1 MKADLYNMQ
10 NEKVGTVEIPE
21 SVFGVAWKPELVKQV
36 VGAFLANKR
45 RPWAHAKTRAEVRG
59 GGRKPWRQKG
69 TGRARHGSIR
79 SPLWSGGGKAH
90 GPLSERDY
98 SQKVN
103 VKMRRVALFSVL
115 SRKLKDGELRFV
127 QNLTASEPKTKSIAK
142 PLASLVNLA
151 PRTKKMDALLVPA
164 TEEKNLFRAARNIPK
179 TLVTDAQS
187 LNVYDILNY
196 KHVLIDENAVP
207 VVAKHYAVKK

>member
-10 NEKVGTVEIPE
+10 NEKVGTVELPDA
-21 SVFGVAWKPELVKQV
+21 VFGVAWKPELVKQMIA
-36 VGAFLANKR
+36 AFLANQR

-59 GGRKPWRQKG
+59 GGKKPWRQKG

-90 GPLSERDY
+90 GPLKERDY

-103 VKMRRVALFSVL
+103 AKMRRIALFSVL
-115 SRKLKDGELRFV
+115 SRKLKDGELRIV

-142 PLASLVNLA
+142 PLASLVQA
-151 PRTKKMDALLVPA
+151 GPREKKMDVLLVPG

-179 TLVTDAQS
+179 TLVADARS
-187 LNVYDILNY
+187 LNVYDVLNH
-196 KHVLIDENAVP
+196 KHVLVDESAVP
-207 VVAKHYAVKK
+207 VVLKHYAVK